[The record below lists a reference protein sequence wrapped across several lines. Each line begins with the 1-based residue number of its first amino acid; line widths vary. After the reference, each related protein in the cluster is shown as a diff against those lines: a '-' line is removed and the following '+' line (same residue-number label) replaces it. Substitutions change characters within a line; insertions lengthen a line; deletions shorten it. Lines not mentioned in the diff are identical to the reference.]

1 MNKEDNRVVVQIK
14 TDKYRTKTGREALC
28 FLNCIGLTRFIECFI
43 NILDKK

>member
-14 TDKYRTKTGREALC
+14 THKYRTKTGRETLC
-28 FLNCIGLTRFIECFI
+28 LIRFIECFI